1 VIEFSNVQ
9 LNSFACVLLHPEI
22 ISPFIFSLFSIT
34 IFNWYMRNIIFC
46 LIGLISFHISFSQE
60 LIMPLWPEG
69 KVPNYKQTDE
79 KEKIDSTDVIR
90 ISLVQSPQIT
100 VYLPAKRSATG
111 QAVIICPGGGYQYLS
126 YNWEGS
132 DPARW
137 LNSKGIAAIVLK
149 YRLPNSKSNVKPEL
163 SPLLDAKRA
172 IRIVRFYST
181 KWGIKKNM
189 VGIMGFSA
197 GGHLASTLLTHF
209 DDGDKTAADSIEQ
222 ESSRPDFGILMY
234 PVITMSKQI
243 MHVGSRN
250 NLIGQNADST
260 IAKYYSNELQVTP
273 QTPPTFLIHATDDK
287 TVPVENSLLFYQA
300 LRDNNVPAEMHIFP
314 KGGHGFGLGVGRGE
328 VEIWPDLCIQWLRAL
343 IK

>member
-1 VIEFSNVQ
+1 MKKIFFI
-9 LNSFACVLLHPEI
+9 LICLL
-22 ISPFIFSLFSIT
+22 ST
-34 IFNWYMRNIIFC
+34 R
-46 LIGLISFHISFSQE
+46 LIFSQE
-60 LIMPLWPEG
+60 FILPLWPEG
-69 KVPNYKQTDE
+69 KVPNYRKTDE
-79 KEKIDSTDVIR
+79 KEKIDSGESIK
-90 ISLVQSPQIT
+90 ISLVQSPEIT
-100 VYLPAKRSATG
+100 VYLPTRRSASG

-149 YRLPNSKSNVKPEL
+149 YRLPNSKSNIKPEL

-172 IRIVRFYST
+172 IRMVRFYAT
-181 KWGIKKNM
+181 NWGIKKNM

-209 DDGDKTAADSIEQ
+209 DDGEKNATDSIEQ

-234 PVITMSKQI
+234 PVISMSKPV

-250 NLIGQNADST
+250 NLIGEHPDSET
-260 IAKYYSNELQVTP
+260 AKYYSSELQVTP
-273 QTPPTFLIHATDDK
+273 QTPPTFIVHATDDK

-300 LRDNNVPAEMHIFP
+300 LKDNGVPAEMHIFP
-314 KGGHGFGLGVGRGE
+314 KGGHGFGLGIGRA
-328 VEIWPDLCIQWLRAL
+328 EIESWPDLCIQWLKTL
-343 IK
+343 VK